1 MGRKQRKSFDCVEFK
16 RQAQARIRAEWE
28 KRKHEFSSYE
38 AFLKA
43 TESESERA
51 FWERVGKTAKR

>member
-1 MGRKQRKSFDCVEFK
+1 MEFK

-38 AFLKA
+38 ALLKA